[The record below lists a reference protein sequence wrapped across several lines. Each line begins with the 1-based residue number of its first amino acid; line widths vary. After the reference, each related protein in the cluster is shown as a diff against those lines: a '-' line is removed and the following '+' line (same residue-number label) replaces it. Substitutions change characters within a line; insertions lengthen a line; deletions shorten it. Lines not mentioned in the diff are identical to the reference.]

1 MTWMDEARAVI
12 ANVHAGLP
20 ADADVAARQRAL
32 RAACPGH
39 FRDTSWGRKVW
50 PKACKE
56 YLKRFEP
63 VAKSDVAIP
72 ASHLSPLERMMRRA
86 GA

>member
-1 MTWMDEARAVI
+1 MTWLDEARAVI
-12 ANVHAGLP
+12 KRYDAETPSNIPVEDRKRHLRRLCP
-20 ADADVAARQRAL
+20 A
-32 RAACPGH
+32 H
-39 FRDTSWGRKVW
+39 FRSTSWGRKVW

-63 VAKSDVAIP
+63 IAKSDAAIP
-72 ASHLSPLERMMRRA
+72 VTHLSPLERMMRRA